1 MTGTVLTGSADVHG
15 AVPPEPLPISV
26 LTGFLGSGKTT
37 FLGRLLT
44 RPDMADT
51 AVVINEFG
59 AVGLD
64 HLLIEAA
71 DQEILEL
78 PNGCVCCAVRQD
90 LAETLY
96 NLLRRRAR
104 GDIGRFSR
112 IVLET
117 SGLAEPSPILYTLSA
132 DAFLEHSLRVDTV
145 VTAIDAVA
153 GAATLE
159 RYPEAVAQAAGADR
173 LLLTKTDLAA
183 PPPDFM
189 ARLEALNPMAELIDS
204 AHVDP
209 ARILFGGTVS
219 VLPRGQ
225 RFLAEAVHAHGIAAH
240 VMVLRHP
247 MTRLGF
253 AMALGGLAREHGE
266 DLLRVKGIVGFAD
279 RDGGPAAVHAVQ
291 HTMYPPRW
299 LDRWP
304 SADETSR
311 LVFIVRNIAPA
322 VLLDHFASA
331 DPVFAAKQGEQ

>member
-1 MTGTVLTGSADVHG
+1 M
-15 AVPPEPLPISV
+15 SV

-37 FLGRLLT
+37 FLGRVLT
-44 RPDMADT
+44 RPEMGDT

-71 DQEILEL
+71 DQEIVEL

-96 NLLRRRAR
+96 GLLRRRAA
-104 GDIGRFSR
+104 GDITPFSR

-132 DAFLEHSLRVDTV
+132 DSFLEHSLRVDTV

-153 GAATLE
+153 GAAILAK
-159 RYPEAVAQAAGADR
+159 YPEAMAQAAGADR
-173 LLLTKTDLAA
+173 LLLTKTDLAR
-183 PPPDFM
+183 PPADFL
-189 ARLEALNPMAELIDS
+189 ARLEDLNPMAELIDS
-204 AHVDP
+204 ARADP
-209 ARILFGGTVS
+209 VSVLFGGTAS
-219 VLPRGQ
+219 VLPRKQ
-225 RFLAEAVHAHGIAAH
+225 RFLAEAIHAHGISAH
-240 VMVLRHP
+240 VMTLRQAP
-247 MTRLGF
+247 TRLGF
-253 AMALGGLAREHGE
+253 AMALGGLARDHGE
-266 DLLRVKGIVGFAD
+266 DLLRVKGLVAFAD
-279 RDGGPAAVHAVQ
+279 RDGGPASVHAVQ

-311 LVFIVRNIAPA
+311 LVFIVRNIDPS
-322 VLLDHFASA
+322 VLLDHFAAA
-331 DPVFAAKQGEQ
+331 DPVFAAKQGEK